1 MCEMQAEQRLASV
14 ACVALGVSPALLQGR
29 EGLVGNYVSKINTI
43 VRLKKKVL
51 RVIAGLLLNCTL
63 STIICGKIVDLR
75 KDLIHGM
82 MFRALNFCGV
92 K

>member
-82 MFRALNFCGV
+82 MFRALNFYGV